1 MGGPPTP
8 LLTSFASAGCYI
20 LFLHCESLQTEKQ
33 RLVILLWSQLTCPS
47 LPAAHGW
54 WDTPPTRALVC
65 RKSCSFPFAH
75 FIGRII
81 MAGRQ
86 VHTCGSWDLLL
97 EYMLPMLMI
106 FVELNPSL
114 LIRFSLFQDQRSYLE
129 SWPVVSPIY
138 VIRGPGQKQIDGP
151 ARTTTSGEKQLKGHV
166 LHRADRG

>member
-1 MGGPPTP
+1 MFLTVFYLALGSNSLNSNLRLLQFFFNTAGMGGPPTP

-33 RLVILLWSQLTCPS
+33 RLVILLRSQLTCPS
-47 LPAAHGW
+47 VPAAHGW

-86 VHTCGSWDLLL
+86 VHTTAAKQAHLLRPPSPVQPDGLFL
-97 EYMLPMLMI
+97 E
-106 FVELNPSL
+106 PSL
-114 LIRFSLFQDQRSYLE
+114 QGKSSWVPQGCTHSLE
-129 SWPVVSPIY
+129 SP
-138 VIRGPGQKQIDGP
+138 
-151 ARTTTSGEKQLKGHV
+151 
-166 LHRADRG
+166 